1 MSTSSIALLSV
12 QFGEE
17 MESRRSINLT
27 NNSAE
32 CACSVI
38 ISEVLCFIEVF
49 CDWNAVLFL
58 NSQDLDIASVIH

>member
-32 CACSVI
+32 CTCSVT
-38 ISEVLCFIEVF
+38 ISELYYALLKSFVTGMLFCF
-49 CDWNAVLFL
+49 
-58 NSQDLDIASVIH
+58 